1 MKIKIRYEN
10 EYQTLEV
17 ENVEL
22 ERWLNISISED
33 ESQEDYE
40 KRIQDVI
47 EERFNRPDYNSWHKH
62 DRHTGNAYEAL
73 TNIHREEMAADKK
86 AAYLPLVYV
95 CSPYAGDVE
104 TNVKNARAYSR
115 FAVDENAIPVTPHL
129 LYPQFMDDGNE
140 AEREMAMHFNYVL
153 LGKCT
158 EVWVFGGVISRGMA
172 REIGVAKKRRMKIRW
187 FTQDLKEVGE
197 YD

>member
-1 MKIKIRYEN
+1 MGVDK
-10 EYQTLEV
+10 
-17 ENVEL
+17 
-22 ERWLNISISED
+22 
-33 ESQEDYE
+33 
-40 KRIQDVI
+40 
-47 EERFNRPDYNSWHKH
+47 FNHEGYYDP
-62 DRHTGNAYEAL
+62 TTYEAL

-86 AAYLPLVYV
+86 AAYLPHGGCVQ
-95 CSPYAGDVE
+95 SISGDVE
-104 TNVKNARAYSR
+104 TNVMNAKRYSR
-115 FAVDENAIPVTPHL
+115 FAAQKNAIPVTPYL
-129 LYPQFMDDGNE
+129 LYPQFMDDSNE